1 MKGRASI
8 WMGNFDNEE
17 SLKEYTEIKY
27 TEDGDSIQSLFEKDF
42 DLGYYDRDLVE
53 KKFLKSETSVLNI
66 LLQDFSYSESF
77 DLETIKIDK
86 KYNSVILIYDYED
99 LITVSTEFL
108 NDKMDYLG
116 QISYEK
122 VVDCRW

>member
-53 KKFLKSETSVLNI
+53 KNFLESETSVLNI
-66 LLQDFSYSESF
+66 LLQGFSYSESF

-122 VVDCRW
+122 VVGCRW